1 MKMIIKIYE
10 SMSRAIVT
18 VTKQLLG
25 KNSDDNDIVPMMI
38 EQYHVKKY

>member
-25 KNSDDNDIVPMMI
+25 KNNDNDVVPMMI